1 MSPTLEN
8 RIRRIEDK
16 FEIQDLA
23 HLYGFVMD
31 ERDLDGLGR
40 LFTEDAHLGS
50 EDGVF
55 DATGLDTIARTY
67 QGRYDVLGATN
78 HFAHS
83 VITRFVDGDP
93 DVAYGLVSGHAE
105 VVREDVTMVV
115 ALRYHDVYRRTER
128 GWRIADR
135 VMGYMYYLPMT
146 EYIETMKND
155 NRSLVYGDPRP
166 ADWPSVL
173 HGGDLG
179 WLRAFYAD
187 GRLGS

>member
-1 MSPTLEN
+1 MNDATNLEE
-8 RIRRIEDK
+8 RLRRIEDK

-31 ERDLDGLGR
+31 ERDIEGLGR

-55 DATGLDTIARTY
+55 NAEGLQTIAETY

-83 VITRFVDGDP
+83 VITRFDDSDP
-93 DVAYGLVSGHAE
+93 DIAYGLVSGHAE
-105 VVREDVTMVV
+105 VVRQGETMVV
-115 ALRYHDVYRRTER
+115 ALRYHDVYRRTEN

-135 VMGYMYYLPMT
+135 VMGYMYYLPVT
-146 EYIETMKND
+146 DYVETMKSD
-155 NRSLVYGDPRP
+155 DRSLVYGEPRP

-173 HGGDLG
+173 HGKDLS
-179 WLRAFYAD
+179 WLRAFYD
-187 GRLGS
+187 GKN